1 MKLLTNFKLYKPLI
15 VYKFVLKLDLFHTKL
30 KWQYVILALIFLV
43 MINVVL
49 ANSLRD
55 PFLDHVWQGDRDD
68 PNHIGIA
75 YNFWKHNSF
84 ERNFLGEWI
93 YMDPYPEILDKFPE
107 VQIEQGDKGPIFY
120 IFLGTF
126 YKIIDPHPSDLY
138 LYASLFNTIISS
150 SFIII
155 FFLFF
160 YKKFNFKIS
169 ILSSFVIV
177 FLPYFEWMAIRATP
191 MMLFSLFSLCALFF
205 IKKRNLDYFLFG
217 VFAALSHLTH
227 PFGIFLGIS
236 YSVYLL
242 SRKEFKGFLIVTITW
257 ISILSPWMVR
267 NYYLFKNFGVGL
279 YIPFSGTVSN
289 LLSFLPTKS
298 NYFFFQDYLP
308 PSINLQDIVLNP
320 FYIIV
325 GAFTNFGFLYKMDLL
340 ILIMLLGIG
349 LAFFN
354 FDKFKSNFTKKIVL
368 KSLIFFSVI
377 VTSYI
382 LAFSYVSSMTV
393 ETDPTI
399 QYVSNIIAF
408 SMIFGIPIIFSTL
421 MFKTKNTI
429 FNQIPRFYSFILIF
443 ALINLIGYFYTAYW
457 FDRVVP
463 ETRQLM
469 FVIFIIVPIS
479 LVGLNSL
486 LTKLCMNIPSK
497 ANPFY
502 HFLSSIRNRI
512 GLKNFVFVLLIL
524 ILIPISYQLAEG
536 LVIFINYPHL
546 PEPEE
551 VVTTNQF
558 LTDKIPHDSIVMS
571 NKPSTT
577 SMRTGLSSISIY
589 PSSYT
594 SDAKSNLIEHFDI
607 DYVVFYDVSNPVFNQ
622 LDELNTISN
631 LIHAEFAFD
640 LFYNLNDSYLFEIK
654 PLTNNHI
661 LEKIDSYIEHQKYG
675 WFVLSFDN
683 VHRFYEKK
691 ISESEKN
698 NELNRIR
705 EYENSLQK
713 YTSSQLLLLQDITKS
728 TLDIADEPISTDYIT
743 EIYGNVELLNEYYSD
758 TIKQYSEKEYFD
770 DAIKL
775 QNKKISIQDS
785 LNKIPEQ
792 IYIQTKNE
800 IQSLFDQSKDKESLD
815 HYYKI
820 KRALKLQLNTLD
832 KSSEFYDIA
841 NSKYFDLLREQ
852 GELLLSLGR
861 YGDAETVYFDLLG
874 ENKFD
879 ALSWLQ
885 LGKIYENQQDYRKAL
900 NAYEFAQRL
909 LPSLELSDKISE
921 LEDKL

>member
-1 MKLLTNFKLYKPLI
+1 
-15 VYKFVLKLDLFHTKL
+15 
-30 KWQYVILALIFLV
+30 
-43 MINVVL
+43 
-49 ANSLRD
+49 
-55 PFLDHVWQGDRDD
+55 
-68 PNHIGIA
+68 
-75 YNFWKHNSF
+75 
-84 ERNFLGEWI
+84 
-93 YMDPYPEILDKFPE
+93 
-107 VQIEQGDKGPIFY
+107 
-120 IFLGTF
+120 
-126 YKIIDPHPSDLY
+126 
-138 LYASLFNTIISS
+138 
-150 SFIII
+150 
-155 FFLFF
+155 
-160 YKKFNFKIS
+160 
-169 ILSSFVIV
+169 
-177 FLPYFEWMAIRATP
+177 
-191 MMLFSLFSLCALFF
+191 
-205 IKKRNLDYFLFG
+205 
-217 VFAALSHLTH
+217 
-227 PFGIFLGIS
+227 
-236 YSVYLL
+236 
-242 SRKEFKGFLIVTITW
+242 
-257 ISILSPWMVR
+257 MVR
-267 NYYLFKNFGVGL
+267 NYYLFKNIGGGL

-308 PSINLQDIVLNP
+308 TSINLQDIIFNP
-320 FYIIV
+320 FHIIF
-325 GAFTNFGFLYKMDLL
+325 GAFNEFGSLYKMDLL
-340 ILIMLLGIG
+340 ILIMLLGLG

-354 FDKFKSNFTKKIVL
+354 FDKFKSNLTKKIVL

-377 VTSYI
+377 VISHI
-382 LAFSYVSSMTV
+382 LAFSYVSSLTV

-399 QYVSNIIAF
+399 QYVSIIIAF

-429 FNQIPRFYSFILIF
+429 FNQIPRFYSFILVF
-443 ALINLIGYFYTAYW
+443 ALINLIGYFYYAYT
-457 FDRVVP
+457 FDRMVP
-463 ETRQLM
+463 EPRQLM

-497 ANPFY
+497 GNLFY

-536 LVIFINYPHL
+536 LDNLINYHAL
-546 PEPEE
+546 IPETEE
-551 VVTTNQF
+551 VATINQF

-577 SMRTGLSSISIY
+577 SMRTGLYSISIP

-594 SDAKSNLIEHFDI
+594 SDQKSHLIEHYDI
-607 DYVVFYDVSNPVFNQ
+607 DYVVFYDVSYPVFNQ

-728 TLDIADEPISTDYIT
+728 TLYIAGEPISTDRIT
-743 EIYGNVELLNEYYSD
+743 EIYRNIKLLNEYYPD

-775 QNKKISIQDS
+775 LNKKISIQDQI
-785 LNKIPEQ
+785 NKIPEQ
-792 IYIQTKNE
+792 INIQTKNE
-800 IQSLFDQSKDKESLD
+800 IQSLFTQSQDKESLD
-815 HYYKI
+815 HFYEI

-832 KSSEFYDIA
+832 TSSEFYDIA
-841 NSKYFDLLREQ
+841 YSKYLDLLREQ
-852 GELLLSLGR
+852 GELLLSLER
-861 YGDAETVYFDLLG
+861 YRNAETVYFDLLG

-885 LGKIYENQQDYRKAL
+885 LGKIYENQQDYREAL

-921 LEDKL
+921 LQDKL